1 MRRLGLPDDNLDIV
15 IDTDFLSSFLK
26 IGRVGLVKD
35 FFNVDCVSI
44 PLAVFTEIGKT
55 GLVDKLI
62 ETDWIKIR
70 TVKNRNYADLNSKDF
85 DALGAG
91 EQECMM
97 LCKDS
102 QKHILLINDK
112 KARQIA
118 TSSGISILNISAFLL
133 ACKRSN
139 YLDNSEIS
147 KIINDLKEN
156 DYFEFSKND
165 QDNLNL

>member
-1 MRRLGLPDDNLDIV
+1 MPDDNLDIV

-26 IGRVGLVKD
+26 IGMVRLVKD

-55 GLVDKLI
+55 DLVDKLI

-70 TVKNRNYADLNSKDF
+70 TVKNRNYSDLNSNEF

-97 LCKDS
+97 LCKGS
-102 QKHILLINDK
+102 QNHIFLINDK
-112 KARQIA
+112 KARQVA
-118 TSSGISILNISAFLL
+118 TSNGISVLNISAFLL

-139 YLDNSEIS
+139 YLDNDDMS
-147 KIINDLKEN
+147 KIIDDLKEK
-156 DYFEFSKND
+156 DYFEFSKD
-165 QDNLNL
+165 DLTNLLL

>member
-1 MRRLGLPDDNLDIV
+1 MPDDNLDIV

-26 IGRVGLVKD
+26 IGRVNLVKD
-35 FFNVDCVSI
+35 FFNVDYISI

-55 GLVDKLI
+55 DLVDKLI

-70 TVKNRNYADLNSKDF
+70 TVKKLDYADLDSKVF

-97 LCKDS
+97 LCKGS
-102 QKHILLINDK
+102 KKHILLINDK

-118 TSSGISILNISAFLL
+118 TSSGISVLNISAFLL

-139 YLDNSEIS
+139 YLDNDEIS
-147 KIINDLKEN
+147 KIIVDLKEK
-156 DYFEFSKND
+156 DYFEFSKDDLENII
-165 QDNLNL
+165 L